1 MRRRVR
7 KVSKVRGHGGSIDD
21 PRNIG
26 INWRKIKAREN
37 GRRRGKGAC
46 CLIFNRII
54 FFPAVLLFI

>member
-1 MRRRVR
+1 MR

-37 GRRRGKGAC
+37 DRRRGKGAC